1 MKYTSYIIIKQNNI
15 IYIFISYISHWP
27 LSILILGFLF
37 YLVVV
42 SHKRKFENICDCHE
56 KKFSGHS
63 LALNWS
69 YDSIKRTWNIC
80 QKLMLVFD
88 TNGSPWE
95 SLNFFPYRKIIYG
108 CAFFHIFP
116 QILTNQLCLNQI
128 SGLDSRNIYPR
139 PIKISL
145 TVFYHAKL
153 RAYDKIFGYVWKN
166 TILEGTPNFFF
177 KPLGFPLKMLNMNF
191 FKLFSVVDWLNID
204 IL

>member
-1 MKYTSYIIIKQNNI
+1 MIVT
-15 IYIFISYISHWP
+15 
-27 LSILILGFLF
+27 
-37 YLVVV
+37 
-42 SHKRKFENICDCHE
+42 R

-69 YDSIKRTWNIC
+69 YYSIKCTWNVC
-80 QKLMLVFD
+80 RKLILVFD
-88 TNGSPWE
+88 TNRSPWE

-177 KPLGFPLKMLNMNF
+177 KSLGFPLKKLNKNF
-191 FKLFSVVDWLNID
+191 CQTQFQLASQASVTLELRLALLSLCVQIPTHPSTRTS
-204 IL
+204 IFEHCGAK